1 MNIPNYDDDGPIAEL
16 ARPPMQWITTEQ
28 PLTKRERFAMAA
40 MQGISANHHSTENCW
55 TREQIARIARQ
66 RADALI
72 AELESNP
79 QPQ

>member
-1 MNIPNYDDDGPIAEL
+1 MT
-16 ARPPMQWITTEQ
+16 PPETITIQGYHEIQ
-28 PLTKRERFAMAA
+28 DCSKDEPLTKRERFAMAA